1 MRASLARLVCA
12 APLFAAA
19 GAAVANDSPAE
30 TYHQYCSVCHGDKG
44 DGRSR
49 ARQGLMPPPR
59 DFTIPGLA
67 DALTKPR
74 MVDVVLNGKPGTA
87 MVGWKTRLDRPQ
99 AEALVDYIRANFMR
113 TAPTAAVSAPPA
125 AAQKS
130 AAYVPSPKGHATA
143 GKPLYD
149 NNCATCHGPRG
160 QGDGPRAYFIFP
172 KPRNFLAEEA
182 RAYTPATLFIS
193 VKHGVQGRE
202 MPAWGTVFTDQ
213 QIADVSQ
220 YVYDAFVVTAA
231 RDGR

>member
-1 MRASLARLVCA
+1 MRASLVSLLIA
-12 APLFAAA
+12 APLAGTAGPLLAA
-19 GAAVANDSPAE
+19 DTPAE

-59 DFTIPGLA
+59 DFTIAGLA
-67 DALTKPR
+67 EALPKAR

-99 AEALVDYIRANFMR
+99 AEAVVDYIRTHFMR
-113 TAPTAAVSAPPA
+113 SASATSPA
-125 AAQKS
+125 APEPAKKS
-130 AAYVPSPKGHATA
+130 AAYVPLPKGHAHA

-149 NNCATCHGPRG
+149 GNCATCHGTRG

-172 KPRNFLAEEA
+172 KPRNFLAEES
-182 RAYTPATLFIS
+182 RTFTPATLFVA

-202 MPAWGTVFTDQ
+202 MPAWGTVLTDQ

-220 YVYDAFVVTAA
+220 YVYDTFVVSSANSP
-231 RDGR
+231 R